1 MRVIIKR
8 CCQKSTCS
16 CKILRS
22 KLIQSY
28 NCYKQQPRGMIMGI
42 RISDMIPDDDKM
54 MMNINVWTGKKMKP
68 PLQRRIFL
76 CQLFTLHTILFDE
89 FQTPS
94 AKFWQG
100 HENGLAQTIQT
111 IPNNLYVSIR
121 SASIYCGLE

>member
-76 CQLFTLHTILFDE
+76 CQLHNSL
-89 FQTPS
+89 
-94 AKFWQG
+94 WW
-100 HENGLAQTIQT
+100 
-111 IPNNLYVSIR
+111 IPNSVSKVLTRSWKRPCSDNSNNTQQPICEYQVGFHLLWIR
-121 SASIYCGLE
+121 INQD